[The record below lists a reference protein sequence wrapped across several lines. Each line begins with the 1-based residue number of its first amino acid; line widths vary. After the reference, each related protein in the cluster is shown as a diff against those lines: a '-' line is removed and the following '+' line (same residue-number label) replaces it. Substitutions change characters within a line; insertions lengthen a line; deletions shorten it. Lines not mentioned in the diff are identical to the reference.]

1 MCETA
6 AASCHRHDVSDRAW
20 NILAPMLPGGPGKVD
35 RPVQDNRRFINAVFR
50 VLRTGAPWRDLPP
63 DFGHWNTA
71 CIRCHRWRQK
81 GVWAQLLEAVI
92 DEPDLEWLMIDASYV
107 KAHQHSASAVDG
119 NQAVGRTKGA
129 PIPNAFGGRCP
140 RDAGQFAGHGGNGG
154 GLYPGGGAFAGGSG
168 L

>member
-1 MCETA
+1 M
-6 AASCHRHDVSDRAW
+6 
-20 NILAPMLPGGPGKVD
+20 
-35 RPVQDNRRFINAVFR
+35 FR

-129 PIPNAFGGRCP
+129 PIPNAFGGRCT
-140 RDAGQFAGHGGNGG
+140 RNTGQFAGHGGAVADCTQVVAHLLADWG
-154 GLYPGGGAFAGGSG
+154 YDIDKRWRRRGSTG
-168 L
+168 